1 MARHSLGHRRL
12 RESGNGTST
21 PQVLTRPKRSYRH
34 VGLRPST
41 ALACSVIAIV
51 QVAALL
57 PAHAQTIWTGNTSSN
72 WFTGGNWQGGAAPTL
87 ATNAFL
93 DTIVPNPT
101 VVNGPGA
108 QALDLVVG
116 ASFTG
121 ALTIGS
127 GGTVANT
134 DGSLGFSSGS
144 MGTVTVSGSGATWT
158 NSGDLYIGRN
168 GTGVLSVG
176 SGGTVSNVVGR
187 VGGCENCSTSAVGT
201 VTVSGAGAT
210 WTNSAGLAIGAS
222 GTGQVTIAESGKVLT
237 GPSGGFLGVL
247 PGATGTMMVTDPG
260 STWNISDQ
268 LTVGGSGSGMLI
280 VQNGGTVTNTA
291 GTIGSSSGSTG
302 AVSVTGTG
310 STWTSSGNV
319 TVGLAGTG
327 TLTVAGGGAV
337 NVGGGTGTIVA
348 VPLRA
353 TRRSR
358 LAHSMRQPCS
368 SVPARARSTSTTRH
382 RATFL
387 RQR

>member
-134 DGSLGFSSGS
+134 DGSLGFSAGS
-144 MGTVTVSGSGATWT
+144 TGTVTVGGTWT
-158 NSGDLYIGRN
+158 RWGYVFSPVD
-168 GTGVLSVG
+168 
-176 SGGTVSNVVGR
+176 GGT
-187 VGGCENCSTSAVGT
+187 E
-201 VTVSGAGAT
+201 VTESWEFLPAGMAMFEERFGADAQAQVANRAEAARTGIPVT
-210 WTNSAGLAIGAS
+210 LAALKR
-222 GTGQVTIAESGKVLT
+222 TAEGQ
-237 GPSGGFLGVL
+237 
-247 PGATGTMMVTDPG
+247 
-260 STWNISDQ
+260 
-268 LTVGGSGSGMLI
+268 
-280 VQNGGTVTNTA
+280 
-291 GTIGSSSGSTG
+291 
-302 AVSVTGTG
+302 
-310 STWTSSGNV
+310 
-319 TVGLAGTG
+319 
-327 TLTVAGGGAV
+327 
-337 NVGGGTGTIVA
+337 
-348 VPLRA
+348 
-353 TRRSR
+353 
-358 LAHSMRQPCS
+358 
-368 SVPARARSTSTTRH
+368 
-382 RATFL
+382 
-387 RQR
+387 